1 MSESVKI
8 FPSKSKSVRYAEQ
21 TCKKITNK
29 YNEYSFNFII
39 NKVNDRV
46 NDIEIL
52 IIDPLTFNE
61 FRKFQYDFYIDS
73 NYSQD
78 STTLVVLDWEI
89 NGNDNIDQ
97 TDSSTNSNIDSDKI
111 VFNDNLDWDQ
121 QSQEF
126 WEQF

>member
-1 MSESVKI
+1 MSESFKI

-46 NDIEIL
+46 NDIEIF

>member
-1 MSESVKI
+1 MSESFKI

-21 TCKKITNK
+21 TCKKITKK

-39 NKVNDRV
+39 NKVNNRV
-46 NDIEIL
+46 NDIEIF